1 MSSQFQ
7 LNEGPPTYRELFGD
21 QLIRNGSTLLTW
33 PNPTL
38 IIGQWQTKP
47 NPNSVEANSN
57 LHVNASGWS
66 TNELND
72 SECHVNFIQ
81 LVDDNSMCEYSR
93 RCSRGGPNAQ
103 KRYSTNDSVRVKK
116 KLLYIIGFWL
126 ILVLIALGFFVF
138 ANRNNLL

>member
-1 MSSQFQ
+1 MTSQFQ
-7 LNEGPPTYRELFGD
+7 LDEGPPTYRELFGD

-38 IIGQWQTKP
+38 TISQWPTLH
-47 NPNSVEANSN
+47 SVEANSN

-66 TNELND
+66 TNESND

-81 LVDDNSMCEYSR
+81 LADDNSVCEYSR

-103 KRYSTNDSVRVKK
+103 KRCSTNDSVRVKK

-126 ILVLIALGFFVF
+126 ILVLIALGLFVF